1 MASSVRL
8 RAALSSG
15 VSSFSFSTA
24 SGFPPRP
31 TPSARGDAPSVAP
44 STPLIAFFFPFR
56 PPSLPFLD
64 GPCWLLPASGSGDGD
79 PRAASAFAL
88 FFFLARASRSSGSG
102 EGDGDGDGDGV
113 GDAGGDGDGVGD
125 ADCLASP
132 VPAFFL
138 GADLG
143 TDLDGGGVEAST
155 EGVGDGDP
163 FASPPVLAFL
173 LAADLDGGGG
183 EEASTEGV
191 GDGDPCASPPVL
203 AFLLAADFDGRGEGS
218 GEGVGEAVGA
228 SSSVAFF
235 FFCLAL
241 SWAVRAAD
249 EVAVR
254 RVASSGSLT
263 SDAVVSS
270 SISVSRFITGWLF

>member
-15 VSSFSFSTA
+15 VSSFSSSTA

-31 TPSARGDAPSVAP
+31 TPSARGDAPSVVP
-44 STPLIAFFFPFR
+44 STPLIPFFFPFR

-138 GADLG
+138 GAELG
-143 TDLDGGGVEAST
+143 TDLDGGGEEAST

-173 LAADLDGGGG
+173 LAADLDGR
-183 EEASTEGV
+183 A
-191 GDGDPCASPPVL
+191 
-203 AFLLAADFDGRGEGS
+203 EGS